1 MLVLMLGPHSFV
13 ARSGPQHARAG
24 PHTQCEEAHRMR
36 QVREGAPVSISGA
49 GSVASKPQSMAR
61 ASVQFSSVQFSSVSS
76 ARAVM
81 CLSEF

>member
-61 ASVQFSSVQFSSVSS
+61 ASSVQFSPGGS
-76 ARAVM
+76 
-81 CLSEF
+81 LSPHRVFRW

>member
-49 GSVASKPQSMAR
+49 GSVASKPQSTA
-61 ASVQFSSVQFSSVSS
+61 
-76 ARAVM
+76 AVLYYS
-81 CLSEF
+81 CTLLHTPCKGQLG